1 MHDADNDRVIVERE
15 QVPVVVERRRSVWA
29 IVAGVIIA
37 AVIIGAAWLFL
48 VADDETRD
56 DIIPDDV
63 NVSIVED

>member
-29 IVAGVIIA
+29 IVAGLIIA

-63 NVSIVED
+63 DVSIEN

>member
-15 QVPVVVERRRSVWA
+15 QVPVVVERRRSVGA

-37 AVIIGAAWLFL
+37 AVIIAAGWLFL

-56 DIIPDDV
+56 AIIPDDV
-63 NVSIVED
+63 NVSIEN